1 MATQLK
7 AIEIEGAFLGALG
20 DRSLS
25 GAARKALR
33 GPVKFERT
41 TKIMTTRYQH
51 HEVPRCQGVAKSTQ
65 AQCLRAGI
73 ERTGYRW
80 TAQVGAD
87 GRCYCDNHMRTV
99 TVKPMRALAAV
110 AA

>member
-1 MATQLK
+1 MPTKFTA
-7 AIEIEGAFLGALG
+7 AEITGAFLGALG
-20 DRSLS
+20 PRPLS

-33 GPVKFERT
+33 GPEKFEKIT
-41 TKIMTTRYQH
+41 QIMTTRYQFH
-51 HEVPRCQGVAKSTQ
+51 DVPRCQGTAKSTGE
-65 AQCLRAGI
+65 QCKRAGI

-80 TAQVGAD
+80 AAQVGAD

-99 TVKPMRALAAV
+99 VVKPVRALALV